1 MYHSTTDTESARL
14 LHRRHLLLAGRLALR
29 HVHLHVWWIGYR
41 REVVVELSVGLDSAA
56 CEGPKG
62 TTRDGVCV
70 RTGTAGSSL
79 LLTLVCI
86 VFTEVSS
93 SHSGSALVAA
103 GIWWPGI
110 WSDGPRGPR

>member
-1 MYHSTTDTESARL
+1 MYHSTTETESARL

-41 REVVVELSVGLDSAA
+41 REVVVELSAGLDSAA

-79 LLTLVCI
+79 LLILGWI
-86 VFTEVSS
+86 VFTEVSFS
-93 SHSGSALVAA
+93 RSGSGSAA
-103 GIWWPGI
+103 GIFWCSGI
-110 WSDGPRGPR
+110 IFAPAQED

>member
-1 MYHSTTDTESARL
+1 MYHSTTETESARL

-41 REVVVELSVGLDSAA
+41 REVVVELSAGLDGAA
-56 CEGPKG
+56 CEGPEG

-79 LLTLVCI
+79 LLILGWI
-86 VFTEVSS
+86 VFTEVSFS
-93 SHSGSALVAA
+93 RSGSGSAA
-103 GIWWPGI
+103 GIFWCSGI
-110 WSDGPRGPR
+110 IFAPAQED